1 MSNQRAHPDQHPVSL
16 ADHFLIATPVIG
28 GGFFS
33 RSLTYLCHHDEQ
45 GAMGIVVNHCLDVE
59 LSDLLNQ
66 LDIESLQRVRT
77 HRFWPGTSGYRSRFR
92 LASR

>member
-1 MSNQRAHPDQHPVSL
+1 M
-16 ADHFLIATPVIG
+16 ATPVIG
-28 GGFFS
+28 GGFFN

-59 LSDLLNQ
+59 LSDMLNH

-77 HRFWPGTSGYRSRFR
+77 HRFWPGDQWLPITVSSCIAVNRTGRE
-92 LASR
+92 ASR